1 MTLDYLAT
9 IYLDS
14 SRQLFMKPTI
24 ICIAI
29 KLLPAY
35 FHIIFVKMV
44 MPQDGKRQESLDNQK
59 EI

>member
-14 SRQLFMKPTI
+14 SRQLFVKPTI

-44 MPQDGKRQESLDNQK
+44 MPQDGKRQESLDN
-59 EI
+59 